1 MSIFHC
7 CFLTMTIV
15 SLKQLH
21 KNRLTDT
28 ELDSTPDIP
37 ADDFVFLTHTPRT
50 KDKNGRHK
58 FAKSP
63 GVRSGPI
70 IVKQARDAFQGYPS
84 GRSRFAVPTS
94 TSRGPFSYDTLLSSL
109 TC

>member
-37 ADDFVFLTHTPRT
+37 ANDFVFLTHTHQGQRT
-50 KDKNGRHK
+50 RMAATN
-58 FAKSP
+58 S
-63 GVRSGPI
+63 RSL
-70 IVKQARDAFQGYPS
+70 QGL
-84 GRSRFAVPTS
+84 GL
-94 TSRGPFSYDTLLSSL
+94 DQLL
-109 TC
+109 